1 MSRPEKAYAWRKK
14 QGADAHNKIHKKKT
28 TKNMTDNQ
36 QANLKE
42 PSHSL
47 HYTTPHS
54 ARTRACFWRE
64 APPFSPRSHSYR
76 ESISSSSSS
85 KILRAEGESACAT
98 QMACAKIR
106 GRGRPSAS
114 QRERHLWVVP
124 TLEMHTGRRLTC
136 GTRSSI
142 IAEVKNGFS
151 AHRAPSVLPPGKC
164 PSRARTPS
172 SAFRVT
178 VKRGGP
184 KIRHHASGLLVA

>member
-1 MSRPEKAYAWRKK
+1 M
-14 QGADAHNKIHKKKT
+14 
-28 TKNMTDNQ
+28 
-36 QANLKE
+36 
-42 PSHSL
+42 
-47 HYTTPHS
+47 
-54 ARTRACFWRE
+54 RACGAVVFAQRARV
-64 APPFSPRSHSYR
+64 APRRPCGHDDRMFELELELIQTQMTQKPM
-76 ESISSSSSS
+76 
-85 KILRAEGESACAT
+85 LRAEGECACVA
-98 QMACAKIR
+98 QNACAKIR

-114 QRERHLWVVP
+114 KRERHLWVVS

-151 AHRAPSVLPPGKC
+151 AHRAPSALPPGKC

-184 KIRHHASGLLVA
+184 KNRHHASGPLVA